1 MATSVPAV
9 RLTGKVRQVG
19 RPKLNRAEVREKT
32 RVALKEDNAGMN
44 LRVILRESDVCDV
57 VATLREIK
65 PAVRTVGSYLGTHQ
79 VKTVDQNRAMKW
91 SVDEEYVASRVR
103 FRLPESVIDD
113 VLNLLKNGIG
123 RNEEI
128 ELGSDGEWT
137 GDITCF
143 VVTIEKLGQ
152 FTREQLEAMKWLW
165 NLQAACRNAV
175 LSCTWLSS
183 VVKPVA
189 EQPVAPQVTNL
200 QILECRPYAEL
211 NGFGFDLTY
220 SDLFCLRDSVW
231 LNDNTMSAVTVS
243 LGRYKKSLS
252 VMLPPPTENPSEELQ
267 SSTIDEI
274 SQATTK
280 RPFVLLPINLGG
292 VHWAGIIVNRAE
304 KKVMIYD
311 SLNGAKDRKELRT
324 VADFITTKALKDESN
339 LKVDVTEP
347 TQMDSSNCGVFVSL
361 FFWSAMSDEAPSD
374 LSPTG
379 LTKLQWSLLNAILKM
394 KQR

>member
-1 MATSVPAV
+1 
-9 RLTGKVRQVG
+9 
-19 RPKLNRAEVREKT
+19 
-32 RVALKEDNAGMN
+32 
-44 LRVILRESDVCDV
+44 
-57 VATLREIK
+57 
-65 PAVRTVGSYLGTHQ
+65 
-79 VKTVDQNRAMKW
+79 MKW

-152 FTREQLEAMKWLW
+152 FTREQLEATKWF
-165 NLQAACRNAV
+165 
-175 LSCTWLSS
+175 

-220 SDLFCLRDSVW
+220 SDLFCPRDSVW

-311 SLNGAKDRKELRT
+311 SLNSAKDRKELKKVT
-324 VADFITTKALKDESN
+324 DFITTKALKDESN

-379 LTKLQWSLLNAILKM
+379 LTKLQWSLLNAILKL

>member
-1 MATSVPAV
+1 
-9 RLTGKVRQVG
+9 
-19 RPKLNRAEVREKT
+19 
-32 RVALKEDNAGMN
+32 
-44 LRVILRESDVCDV
+44 
-57 VATLREIK
+57 
-65 PAVRTVGSYLGTHQ
+65 
-79 VKTVDQNRAMKW
+79 
-91 SVDEEYVASRVR
+91 
-103 FRLPESVIDD
+103 
-113 VLNLLKNGIG
+113 
-123 RNEEI
+123 
-128 ELGSDGEWT
+128 
-137 GDITCF
+137 
-143 VVTIEKLGQ
+143 
-152 FTREQLEAMKWLW
+152 
-165 NLQAACRNAV
+165 
-175 LSCTWLSS
+175 
-183 VVKPVA
+183 
-189 EQPVAPQVTNL
+189 
-200 QILECRPYAEL
+200 
-211 NGFGFDLTY
+211 
-220 SDLFCLRDSVW
+220 
-231 LNDNTMSAVTVS
+231 MSAVTVS

-252 VMLPPPTENPSEELQ
+252 VMLPPPTGNPSEERQ
-267 SSTIDEI
+267 SSTIDAI